1 MPWLQILGK
10 VRKYFIPE
18 IKKKKKKEDLG
29 EKNSYLE
36 NFLMGNKF
44 GLGQGQQ

>member
-1 MPWLQILGK
+1 MPQLQILGK
-10 VRKYFIPE
+10 VRKNFIPE
-18 IKKKKKKEDLG
+18 EKKKLKIRG